1 MTKLIGKMTYI
12 VVFFVL
18 MGGILTTSHAQTN
31 AETYRAELL
40 AAVNQ
45 TREQNNVTALTL
57 NNKLSAVAQTSI
69 EAVAQANDYDVVSL
83 ESVDKLMDIHQ
94 YTYGMYWYA
103 MHYNRT
109 PQEAVSEWASLYA
122 GEFLSDLYTEIGT
135 GYTENR
141 FGDRYVMI
149 VLARQGESVLPTTM
163 PPACDNP
170 IAPYPIKGQDLIPPQ
185 SPERVAQIRVL
196 TDLYD
201 SLVQGWLN
209 DALVPGAVIGLID
222 NGEFVWA
229 KAYGYSDARTYT
241 PMTTDMIF
249 GVASLSKPIASTA
262 TMQLYEQGFIALD
275 MPVFETVKSWQ
286 PVSDYNIMEITP
298 YRLMSHTAGFP
309 TANSPFFKENFSP
322 APTLLDTLNGLGRR
336 GVPVTLDNQPGISF
350 AYSNAGY
357 SVLQLFLETVTGESF
372 ADYTRCH
379 IFEPLGMTMT
389 DFYLRPDIQE
399 NHVVGHD
406 EFGEPMPEF
415 QIMADLAAAGLQT
428 SVPDF
433 ARWLV
438 ALLADPSTPNVLS
451 DESIRL
457 MMTPAE
463 ATDGQYGLGF
473 YLTNWQGEIIPNH
486 TGSTP
491 GFRSYF
497 QILPDQRHAIIV
509 LSNSDNGEIFNNR
522 VVGQWLQWLKS
533 LGEIE
538 GSTAEELETERQTN
552 ITRLIQLINDE
563 RAKNQLPPLLTSEN
577 VMRDAQ
583 SNSQM
588 MASSDDV
595 EGHDL
600 GGFANRMSTLN
611 YDFDYFYYWSA
622 YGTALNGQGAFN
634 IWMDDEETF
643 AQLFLDDTF
652 DEIGIGLSTS
662 GSGVNYYAVIIV
674 RR

>member
-1 MTKLIGKMTYI
+1 MTKLIGKMMYI

-18 MGGILTTSHAQTN
+18 LGGIFMPSYAQTD
-31 AETYRAELL
+31 ADTYRAELL
-40 AAVNQ
+40 TAVNLARQ
-45 TREQNNVTALTL
+45 QNNVPTLTL
-57 NNKLSAVAQTSI
+57 NDKLSLVAQTSI
-69 EAVAQANDYDVVSL
+69 ESVALANSYDVVSI
-83 ESVDKLMDIHQ
+83 ESIDELLDTHNYSAGVF
-94 YTYGMYWYA
+94 WYA
-103 MHYNRT
+103 MHYNRQ
-109 PQEAVSEWASLYA
+109 PQEAVNEWISFYA
-122 GEFLSDLYTEIGT
+122 GEFLSDIYSEIGI
-135 GYTENR
+135 GYAENR
-141 FGDRYVMI
+141 FNDRYIMI
-149 VLARQGESVLPTTM
+149 VLSKPGESVLPTTM
-163 PPACDNP
+163 PPACENP
-170 IAPYPIKGQDLIPPQ
+170 IVPYPIKGQDLIPPQ
-185 SPERVAQIRVL
+185 SPERIAQIRVL

-201 SLVQGWLN
+201 SLAQGWLN

-222 NGEFVWA
+222 NGEFIWA

-249 GVASLSKPIASTA
+249 GVASLSKPIASLA
-262 TMQLYEQGFIALD
+262 TMQLYEQGLITLD
-275 MPVFETVKSWQ
+275 MPVFETVTTWQ
-286 PVSDYNIMEITP
+286 PVTDYNIMEITP

-309 TANSPFFKENFSP
+309 TANSPIFKENFSP

-336 GVPVTLDNQPGISF
+336 GVAVTLNNQPGDSF

-357 SVLQLFLETVTGESF
+357 SVLQLFIETVTGDSF
-372 ADYTRCH
+372 ADYTRCN
-379 IFEPLGMTMT
+379 IFEPLGMMMT

-399 NHVVGHD
+399 NHAVGHD
-406 EFGEPMPEF
+406 ELGNPMPEF

-428 SVPDF
+428 SVSDF
-433 ARWLV
+433 ARWVV
-438 ALLADPSTPNVLS
+438 ALLANPSTPNVLS
-451 DESIRL
+451 AENIAL

-497 QILPDQRHAIIV
+497 QLLPDQRHAIIV

-538 GSTAEELETERQTN
+538 GSTAEELEIERQTN

-563 RAKNQLPPLLTSEN
+563 RAKNQLAPLLTNEY

-583 SNSQM
+583 LNSQT

-611 YDFDYFYYWSA
+611 YDFDYFYYWSV
-622 YGTALNGQGAFN
+622 YGTALNAQAAFN
-634 IWMDDEETF
+634 IWYEDEETF
-643 AQLFLDDTF
+643 SQLFLDETF

-662 GSGVNYYAVIIV
+662 GSGVNYYAVLVV